1 MLENI
6 YMLTHINCGLCF
18 MIDDDIDDIEEITD
32 NSQTKRKKLMILLLP
47 IVVVIGLSVG
57 LYFAFNN
64 NIDSNGV
71 DFNVVQYN
79 KDSNED
85 ATVFYDLPEVKVEV
99 KGKDRNHKLR
109 MKINIELSSVDDIMV
124 VQAMSSRLTNAVL
137 NHTVELYI
145 EEIEGSTG
153 LYWLKEEL
161 LYRFNLVAAPVKI
174 KNLNFSVFELER

>member
-1 MLENI
+1 
-6 YMLTHINCGLCF
+6 
-18 MIDDDIDDIEEITD
+18 MIDDDIEDIEELTD
-32 NSQTKRKKLMILLLP
+32 NTHTKRKKLMILLLP
-47 IVVVIGLSVG
+47 IVVVVGLSVG
-57 LYFAFNN
+57 LYFAFNSGF
-64 NIDSNGV
+64 DSNGANL
-71 DFNVVQYN
+71 NVVQYN
-79 KDSNED
+79 KDSNEG
-85 ATVFYDLPEVKVEV
+85 ATVFYDLPEIKVDV
-99 KGKDRNHKLR
+99 KGKERRHQLR

-174 KNLNFSVFELER
+174 KNLNFSVFELEK